1 MVLIFFFKQEFG
13 CQEDMIFCGIF
24 DGHGPWG
31 HFVSK
36 RVRESVPSSLLCKW
50 QETLSLTSLGM
61 DFEMDL
67 DRNLHQFD
75 IWKQSYLKTYAAID
89 HELKQHP
96 EIDSFCS
103 GSTAL
108 TIIKQVWCLIV
119 LALTW

>member
-1 MVLIFFFKQEFG
+1 
-13 CQEDMIFCGIF
+13 
-24 DGHGPWG
+24 
-31 HFVSK
+31 
-36 RVRESVPSSLLCKW
+36 
-50 QETLSLTSLGM
+50 
-61 DFEMDL
+61 MDL

-108 TIIKQVWCLIV
+108 TIIKQVWCLLV
-119 LALTW
+119 LVLTQHI